1 MPLVKNRRCEF
12 IRTVGGIGSNEFD
25 PTVRHEQLNL
35 TALIKLGGL
44 GFLKLCGGKI
54 YTLRYRLLVLRNISY

>member
-1 MPLVKNRRCEF
+1 L
-12 IRTVGGIGSNEFD
+12 GGIGSNEFD

-35 TALIKLGGL
+35 TALMKVGAGL

-54 YTLRYRLLVLRNISY
+54 YTLRYPLLVLRNISY

>member
-35 TALIKLGGL
+35 TALDIYPRPS
-44 GFLKLCGGKI
+44 GFHVAYLI
-54 YTLRYRLLVLRNISY
+54 TVSTPNRYR